1 MTKLLYLNASPRG
14 DDAASTQAA
23 QIFIDALPDA
33 VQCERTDLFDAD
45 LPDLTAEIAS
55 AKQKFPMGI
64 DLGDA
69 ESRQWA
75 RVVELVE
82 AFKDADHYLFGLPM
96 WNFSIPYRFKHYID
110 IITHPGLLFSRD
122 ANGIHGL
129 ASGSAT
135 VIYSRGGD
143 YSPKDGQPD
152 PYDFQSPYVKAWLG
166 LVGLNPVN
174 EVLVQRTM
182 AGPDALQEG
191 LDATRQQL
199 QELAGACLQ

>member
-23 QIFIDALPDA
+23 QIFIDALPDD
-33 VQCERTDLFDAD
+33 VQCERIDLFDAD
-45 LPDLTAEIAS
+45 LPDLTAAVAS

-64 DLGDA
+64 ELSEE
-69 ESRQWA
+69 ESAQWA
-75 RVVELVE
+75 KIVELVD

-96 WNFSIPYRFKHYID
+96 WNFTIPYRFKHYID
-110 IITHPGLLFSRD
+110 IVTHPGLLFSRD
-122 ANGIHGL
+122 EKGIHGL
-129 ASGSAT
+129 ASGGAT

-152 PYDFQSPYVKAWLG
+152 PYDFQSPYVKAWLA
-166 LVGLNPVN
+166 LVGLNPVH

-182 AGPDALQEG
+182 AGPDALQET
-191 LDATRQQL
+191 LDAARPQL
-199 QELAGACLQ
+199 QELAASCL